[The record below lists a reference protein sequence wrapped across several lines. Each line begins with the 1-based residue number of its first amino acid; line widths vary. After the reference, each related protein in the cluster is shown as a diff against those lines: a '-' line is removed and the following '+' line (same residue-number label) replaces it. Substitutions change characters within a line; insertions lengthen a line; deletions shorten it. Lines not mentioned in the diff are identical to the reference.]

1 MNTDVYSF
9 KINMLYLT
17 NSIADYHFMVIFS
30 FETICNI
37 LILFPILINLQL
49 KIFFNKF
56 KKNKIDTLV

>member
-1 MNTDVYSF
+1 MNTDVCSF

-37 LILFPILINLQL
+37 LFPILINLQV